1 MINIRQQTIDLP
13 AHGLEIL
20 TLIRLETTD
29 FRWMFRNN
37 YFFHYDKID
46 KPWFGKV
53 NVRDREFE
61 IRRNGLGY
69 YIDQFSAI
77 IVEGT
82 LIEENK
88 NYKLQV
94 NYNLSILRT
103 LYFIGL
109 VLLLLASPLLDEGI
123 SGIIAPIIILTFLSI
138 LTIRDFKRTVKQFNE
153 FIERVESNAP
163 QQNVSAMVP

>member
-29 FRWMFRNN
+29 FRWIFGNN

-46 KPWFGKV
+46 KPWFGKI

-69 YIDQFSAI
+69 YIDQLSAI

-109 VLLLLASPLLDEGI
+109 VLLLLASPLLDKGI
-123 SGIIAPIIILTFLSI
+123 SGIIAPIIMLTFLSI